1 MLRFSFFS
9 FLKHLKNKILKTM
22 PVHRYIASSL
32 LQLVDEYD

>member
-1 MLRFSFFS
+1 MLCFSFFS

-32 LQLVDEYD
+32 LRLVDEYD